1 MEQLKTI
8 KHSWLHVCS
17 SMALAPIVVTP
28 QRAMHMRKCLHVIV
42 QLLIKQHKIVL
53 VSEKH
58 L

>member
-1 MEQLKTI
+1 
-8 KHSWLHVCS
+8 
-17 SMALAPIVVTP
+17 MALAPIVVTP